1 MKKSIVALAAL
12 ASLTA
17 AGTAAAQS
25 SVTLYGRVDASIGS
39 ERVDD
44 VSTTKLYSG
53 NLTTSR
59 LGFRGSEDL
68 GGGLKANFQL
78 EAALTLDDGTAGS
91 LKFNRASWVGLS
103 GGFGAVRAGLLD
115 SAYKD
120 IYDMGNSNNV
130 FDSAFT
136 PTNVAYAGVGNYT
149 SRPSN
154 HIRYDTPSF
163 GGFSGGLSV
172 ALDETAGVSND
183 ANAVNLRYRAGG
195 LDVGLGVQKQKNS
208 VVADERDY
216 RVIAAAYDFKVV
228 RVSGQYQV
236 AEQGNGLEDNEYAIG
251 VTMPLGAFEL
261 SAGYAMGKSELSGV
275 TTEEGKAFALGATYA
290 LSKRTKLYGGYVDGE
305 VENGVGTVTTDRRLF
320 ALGVRH
326 DF

>member
-17 AGTAAAQS
+17 VGTAAAQS
-25 SVTLYGRVDASIGS
+25 SVTLYGRMDASIGS

-78 EAALTLDDGTAGS
+78 EAALTLDDGTTGGF
-91 LKFNRASWVGLS
+91 KFNRASWVGLS

-120 IYDMGNSNNV
+120 IYDMGNSSNV

-136 PTNVAYAGVGNYT
+136 PTGVAYAGVGNYT

-163 GGFSGGLSV
+163 GGFSGGVSV

-183 ANAVNLRYRAGG
+183 TNAVNLRYRAGG

-208 VVADERDY
+208 VVAEERDY
-216 RVIAAAYDFKVV
+216 RVVSAAYDFKVV

-261 SAGYAMGKSELSGV
+261 SAGYAMGKSELAGM
-275 TTEEGKAFALGATYA
+275 TTEEGKAFGLGATYA
-290 LSKRTKLYGGYVDGE
+290 LSKRTKLYGGYLDGE

>member
-1 MKKSIVALAAL
+1 MKKSIIALAAL

-17 AGTAAAQS
+17 VGTAAAQS
-25 SVTLYGRVDASIGS
+25 SVTLYGRMDASVGS
-39 ERVDD
+39 ERVDG

-78 EAALTLDDGTAGS
+78 EAALSLDDGTTGGMR
-91 LKFNRASWVGLS
+91 FNRASWVGLS

-120 IYDMGNSNNV
+120 IYDMGNSANT

-136 PTNVAYAGVGNYT
+136 PTGVAYAGVGNYT

-154 HIRYDTPSF
+154 HIRYDTPNF

-183 ANAVNLRYRAGG
+183 TNAVNLRYRAGG
-195 LDVGLGVQKQKNS
+195 LDVGVGVQKQKNS

-216 RVIAAAYDFKVV
+216 RVLAAAYDFGVV

-236 AEQGNGLEDNEYAIG
+236 AEQGSGLEDNEYAVG

-275 TTEEGKAFALGATYA
+275 TTEEGKAFGLAATYA

-320 ALGVRH
+320 ALGLRH